1 MAVLEQIRVKFGVAI
16 TVIIAI
22 ALLSFIIDPS
32 TLSSVT
38 YSMSSRNDV
47 GKIDGKRI
55 GYQEFQ
61 ETLDKYNKLNEIIT
75 GSSASSD
82 EQQRAVRDAAWQSLV
97 DDYLFIKNCKKA
109 GIFVSKDEKVE
120 LTTGSNLSPII
131 ARDPNFAGEDGTFSV
146 DRLVEFVQTVQ
157 SDESGRMKLYWD
169 YLQKAV
175 MTEAYYEKYAA
186 LFTKSNQN
194 NVLMEARQI
203 KENNTTANIQYV
215 SVPVGYV
222 RDSTLSVSDAEVEK
236 YYNAHKKNY
245 KVKASRD
252 IDYVVFEV
260 KASAK
265 DIAAAQEKINAC
277 YDEFLASTN
286 LKAFL
291 LRNSDT
297 KYDSKWYGKGE
308 LNTVDRKVAE
318 FVDNSAAGKASEVIA
333 SDEAFYAV
341 RVLAVKMMP
350 DRIEV
355 KVIPANGEESITPE
369 LTEKLDAAEA
379 MTMTQ
384 DRMLSGCEDLFDARV
399 NVAQFVTSPQYGQ
412 LLVKV
417 VSKSEPVQKK
427 QVAILSKNIVPG
439 KETYNTYY
447 SQANTLA
454 ARAGGTYKGFKA
466 AADSLHL
473 YVQNYDKM
481 PESARNLGAIDGTV
495 EVTRWAFDHKKGEVS
510 NIITVAN
517 KAFFVVALKDIHKE
531 GYTPVKEVSAML
543 KTQLFQ
549 EKAAASKAKEVA
561 AKVAGLEDMNE
572 VAKALDAE
580 LMTKDGVAFASSGAV
595 PVEPV
600 LLGAVASAE
609 VGVVSGPAHSN
620 YSVFMYKVLSREE
633 GSFYNEDDAKT
644 MDAQKAQYYSQMIV
658 PVMSE
663 NKVTDN
669 RARFY

>member
-1 MAVLEQIRVKFGVAI
+1 MAVLEKIRVKFGVAI

-61 ETLDKYNKLNEIIT
+61 ETLDTYNKLNEIIT

-82 EQQRAVRDAAWQSLV
+82 EQQKSVRDAAWQSLV
-97 DDYLFIKNCKKA
+97 DDYLFVKNCKKA
-109 GIFVSKDEKVE
+109 GLFVSKDEKVE

-131 ARDPNFAGEDGTFSV
+131 ARDPNFAGENGTFSV
-146 DRLVEFVQTVQ
+146 DRLVEFVQAVPGDQ
-157 SDESGRMKLYWD
+157 SGRMKLYWD

-186 LFTKSNQN
+186 LFTKSNLN
-194 NVLMEARQI
+194 NVLMAARQI
-203 KENNTTANIQYV
+203 KENNTTADIQYV

-222 RDSTLSVSDAEVEK
+222 RDSTLNVTDAEVEK
-236 YYNAHKKNY
+236 YYSAHKKNF

-260 KASAK
+260 KPSAK
-265 DIAAAQEKINAC
+265 DVALAQDKINAC
-277 YDEFLASTN
+277 YDEFLSSDN

-291 LRNSDT
+291 LRNSDI
-297 KYDSKWYGKGE
+297 KYDTKWYGKNE
-308 LNTVDRKVAE
+308 LNTIDRKVSA
-318 FVDNSAAGKASEVIA
+318 FVDNAAVGKASEIFA

-341 RVLAVKMMP
+341 RVLAAKKMP

-355 KVIPANGEESITPE
+355 KVIPANDAESITPE
-369 LTEKLDAAEA
+369 LTAKLDAAEA

-384 DRMLSGCEDLFDARV
+384 DRMLSGCENLFEARV
-399 NVAQFVTSPQYGQ
+399 NAAQFIQSPQYGQ

-417 VSKSEPVQKK
+417 ISKSDPVQKK

-454 ARAGGTYKGFKA
+454 ARAGGSYKGFKA

-481 PESARNLGAIDGTV
+481 PESARSLGTIDGTV
-495 EVTRWAFDHKKGEVS
+495 EVTRWAFDHKKGDVS

-517 KAFFVVALKDIHKE
+517 KAFFVVALKDVHKD
-531 GYTPVKEVSAML
+531 GYTPVNEVSAMI
-543 KTQLFQ
+543 KTNLFQ

-561 AKVAGLEDMNE
+561 EKIAGMEDMKA
-572 VAKALDAE
+572 VAEALGAE
-580 LMTKDGVAFASSGAV
+580 LITKDGVAFASSGAV
-595 PVEPV
+595 AVDPV

-609 VGVVSGPAHSN
+609 VGLISGPAHSN
-620 YSVFMYKVLSREE
+620 YSVFVYKVLSREE
-633 GSFYNEDDAKT
+633 GAFFNEDDAKA

-663 NKVTDN
+663 DKVTDN

>member
-1 MAVLEQIRVKFGVAI
+1 MAVLEKIRVKFGVAI

-47 GKIDGKRI
+47 GKINGKRI
-55 GYQEFQ
+55 GYLEFQ
-61 ETLDKYNKLNEIIT
+61 ETLDSYNKLNEIIT

-82 EQQRAVRDAAWQSLV
+82 DQQRSVRDAAWQSLV

-109 GIFVSKDEKVE
+109 GLFVSKEEKVD

-146 DRLVEFVQTVQ
+146 ERLVEFVQAVQ
-157 SDESGRMKLYWD
+157 TDESGRMKLYWD

-194 NVLMEARQI
+194 NVLMAARQI
-203 KENNTTANIQYV
+203 KENNTTANIEYV
-215 SVPVGYV
+215 SVPVGYM
-222 RDSTLSVSDAEVEK
+222 RDSTLNVTDAEVEQ

-245 KVKASRD
+245 KAKASRD
-252 IDYVVFEV
+252 IEYVVFEV
-260 KASAK
+260 KASPK
-265 DIAAAQEKINAC
+265 DIAAAQDKLTAC
-277 YDEFLASTN
+277 YDEFVASTN

-291 LRNSDT
+291 LRNSDIKFDT
-297 KYDSKWYGKGE
+297 KWYGKNE
-308 LNTVDRKVAE
+308 LNTVDRKVSE
-318 FVDNSAAGKASEVIA
+318 FVDNAAVGKVSEVIA

-341 RVLAVKMMP
+341 RVLAAKKMP
-350 DRIEV
+350 DNIEV
-355 KVIPANGEESITPE
+355 KVIPANGEENITPE
-369 LTEKLDAAEA
+369 LSAKLDAAEA

-384 DRMLSGCEDLFDARV
+384 DRMLPGCEDLFDAAL
-399 NVAQFVTSPQYGQ
+399 NKAQFVTNPQYGQ

-417 VSKSEPVQKK
+417 VSKSEPVVKK
-427 QVAILSKNIVPG
+427 QVAILCKNIVPG
-439 KETYNTYY
+439 KETYNNYY
-447 SQANTLA
+447 SQANALA
-454 ARAGGTYKGFKA
+454 ARAGGSYKGFKA

-481 PESARNLGAIDGTV
+481 LESARSLGAVDGTV

-517 KAFFVVALKDIHKE
+517 KAFFVVALKDVHKE
-531 GYTPVKEVSAML
+531 GYTPVKEVSAMI
-543 KTQLFQ
+543 KNNLFQ
-549 EKAAASKAKEVA
+549 EKSAARKTKEVA
-561 AKVAGLEDMNE
+561 EKIVGLTDMKAVAEALGAE
-572 VAKALDAE
+572 V
-580 LMTKDGVAFASSGAV
+580 MTKDGVAFASAGAV
-595 PVEPV
+595 AVDPV
-600 LLGAVASAE
+600 LMGAVASAE
-609 VGVVSGPAHSN
+609 PGVICGPAHSN
-620 YSVFMYKVLSREE
+620 YSVFVYKVLSREE
-633 GSFYNEDDAKT
+633 GSFYNEDDAKA
-644 MDAQKAQYYSQMIV
+644 MDAQKAQYYAQMIV

-663 NKVTDN
+663 DRVVDN

>member
-1 MAVLEQIRVKFGVAI
+1 MAVLEKIRVKFGVAI

-32 TLSSVT
+32 TLSSVA

-47 GKIDGKRI
+47 GKINGKRI
-55 GYQEFQ
+55 GYLEFQ
-61 ETLDKYNKLNEIIT
+61 ETLDSYNKLNEIIT

-97 DDYLFIKNCKKA
+97 DDYLFIKNCKNA
-109 GIFVSKDEKVE
+109 GLFVSKDEKME
-120 LTTGSNLSPII
+120 LTTGSNLSPVI
-131 ARDPNFAGEDGTFSV
+131 ARDPNFADQNGVFSV
-146 DRLVEFVQTVQ
+146 DRLVEFVQAVQ

-194 NVLMEARQI
+194 NVLMAARQI
-203 KENNTTANIQYV
+203 QENNTTANIEYV

-222 RDSTLSVSDAEVEK
+222 RDSTLSVSDAEVEQ

-260 KASAK
+260 KASPK
-265 DIAAAQEKINAC
+265 DIDAAREKIVAC
-277 YDEFLASTN
+277 YDEFVSSTN

-291 LRNSDT
+291 LRNSDIKFDT
-297 KYDSKWYGKGE
+297 KWYGKNE
-308 LNTVDRKVAE
+308 LNTVDRQVSE
-318 FVDNSAAGKASEVIA
+318 FVDNAAVGKVSDVIA

-341 RVLAVKMMP
+341 RVLASKMMP
-350 DRIEV
+350 DNIDV
-355 KVIPANGEESITPE
+355 KIIPANDAESITSE
-369 LTEKLDAAEA
+369 LQAKLDQAEA

-384 DRMLSGCEDLFDARV
+384 DRMLAGCEDLFDASLNKAR
-399 NVAQFVTSPQYGQ
+399 FVTNPQYGK

-417 VSKSEPVQKK
+417 VRKSEAVNKK
-427 QVAILSKNIVPG
+427 QVAILCKNIVPG
-439 KETYNTYY
+439 KETYNSYY
-447 SQANTLA
+447 SQANALA
-454 ARAGGTYKGFKA
+454 ARAGGSYKGFKA

-473 YVQNYDKM
+473 YVQNYDRM
-481 PESARNLGAIDGTV
+481 PESARSLGAVDGTV

-517 KAFFVVALKDIHKE
+517 KAFFVVALKDVHKE
-531 GYTPVKEVSAML
+531 GYTPVKEVSAMI
-543 KTQLFQ
+543 KTNLFQ

-561 AKVAGLEDMNE
+561 AKIAGLEDMKAVAEALGAE
-572 VAKALDAE
+572 V
-580 LMTKDGVAFASSGAV
+580 MTKDGVAFASSGAV
-595 PVEPV
+595 AVDPV

-609 VGVVSGPAHSN
+609 VGVISGPAHSN
-620 YSVFMYKVLSREE
+620 YSVFVYKVLSREE
-633 GSFYNEDDAKT
+633 GSFYNEDDAKA
-644 MDAQKAQYYSQMIV
+644 MDAQKSQYYAQMIV

-663 NKVTDN
+663 DKVVDN

>member
-1 MAVLEQIRVKFGVAI
+1 MAVLEKIRVKFGVAI

-38 YSMSSRNDV
+38 YSMSTRNDV

-61 ETLDKYNKLNEIIT
+61 ATLDSYNKLNEIIT

-82 EQQRAVRDAAWQSLV
+82 EQQRSVRDAAWQSLV
-97 DDYLFIKNCKKA
+97 DDYLFVKNCKKA
-109 GIFVSKDEKVE
+109 GLFVCKEEKVE
-120 LTTGSNLSPII
+120 LTAGSNPSPII
-131 ARDPNFAGEDGTFSV
+131 SRDPNFAGEDGAFSV

-157 SDESGRMKLYWD
+157 TDNSGRMKLYWD

-175 MTEAYYEKYAA
+175 VTESYYEKYAA
-186 LFTKSNQN
+186 LFTKSNISN
-194 NVLMEARQI
+194 ALMAARQI
-203 KENNTTANIQYV
+203 QENNTTANIEYV

-222 RDSTLSVSDAEVEK
+222 RDSTLTVSDAEAEK

-245 KVKASRD
+245 KVKESRD

-260 KASAK
+260 KPSSK
-265 DIAAAQEKINAC
+265 DVAATQEKMQAC
-277 YDEFLASTN
+277 YDEFLSTAN

-291 LRNSDT
+291 LRNSDI
-297 KYDSKWYGKGE
+297 KYDTKWYGRNE
-308 LNTVDRKVAE
+308 LNSVDRKVAE
-318 FVDNSAAGKASEVIA
+318 FVDENAAGRASEVFA

-341 RVLAVKMMP
+341 RVLAARQMP
-350 DRIEV
+350 DNIEV
-355 KVIPANGEESITPE
+355 KIIPANGEENITLE
-369 LTEKLDAAEA
+369 LTAKLDAADA
-379 MTMTQ
+379 MTLTQ
-384 DRMLSGCEDLFDARV
+384 DRMVAGCENLFDARL
-399 NVAQFVTSPQYGQ
+399 NQAQFVTNPQYGK

-417 VSKSEPVQKK
+417 VSKSEPVLKK
-427 QVAILSKNIVPG
+427 QVAILCKNIVPG
-439 KETYNTYY
+439 KETYNNYY

-454 ARAGGTYKGFKA
+454 ARSAGSYKGFKA

-481 PESARNLGAIDGTV
+481 PESARSLGAVDGTV

-517 KAFFVVALKDIHKE
+517 KAFFVVALKDVHKE
-531 GYTPVKEVSAML
+531 GYTPFKEVSAMI
-543 KTQLFQ
+543 KMNLFQ
-549 EKAAASKAKEVA
+549 EKAAAAKADEVA
-561 AKVAGLEDMNE
+561 AKIAGLTDMKAVAEALGAE
-572 VAKALDAE
+572 VV
-580 LMTKDGVAFASSGAV
+580 TKEGVSFASAGAV
-595 PVEPV
+595 SVDPV
-600 LLGAVASAE
+600 LLGAVSSAE
-609 VGVVSGPAHSN
+609 AGVISGPAHSN
-620 YSVFMYKVLSREE
+620 YSVFVYQVLSREE
-633 GSFYNEDDAKT
+633 GAFYNEEDAKA
-644 MDAQKAQYYSQMIV
+644 MDAQKAQYYTQMIV

-663 NKVTDN
+663 DKVTDN

>member
-1 MAVLEQIRVKFGVAI
+1 
-16 TVIIAI
+16 
-22 ALLSFIIDPS
+22 
-32 TLSSVT
+32 
-38 YSMSSRNDV
+38 
-47 GKIDGKRI
+47 
-55 GYQEFQ
+55 
-61 ETLDKYNKLNEIIT
+61 
-75 GSSASSD
+75 
-82 EQQRAVRDAAWQSLV
+82 
-97 DDYLFIKNCKKA
+97 
-109 GIFVSKDEKVE
+109 
-120 LTTGSNLSPII
+120 
-131 ARDPNFAGEDGTFSV
+131 
-146 DRLVEFVQTVQ
+146 
-157 SDESGRMKLYWD
+157 
-169 YLQKAV
+169 

-194 NVLMEARQI
+194 NALMAARQI

-222 RDSTLSVSDAEVEK
+222 RDSTLNVTDAEVEK

-265 DIAAAQEKINAC
+265 DIAAAQEKIVAC

-308 LNTVDRKVAE
+308 LNSMDRKVAE
-318 FVDNSAAGKASEVIA
+318 FVDNAAAGRASEVMA
-333 SDEAFYAV
+333 ADEAFYAV
-341 RVLAVKMMP
+341 RVLAEKMMP

-355 KVIPANGEESITPE
+355 KVIPANGAESITPE
-369 LTEKLDAAEA
+369 LTEKLDAADA

-384 DRMLSGCEDLFDARV
+384 DRMLPGCEDLFDARV

-417 VSKSEPVQKK
+417 ISKSEPVQKK
-427 QVAILSKNIVPG
+427 QVAVLSKNIVPG

-481 PESARNLGAIDGTV
+481 PESARSLGPIDGTV

-517 KAFFVVALKDIHKE
+517 KAFFVVALKGINEE
-531 GYTPVKEVSAML
+531 GYTPVKEVSAMI
-543 KTQLFQ
+543 KTNLFQ
-549 EKAAASKAKEVA
+549 EKAAASKAQEVA
-561 AKVAGLEDMNE
+561 SKIAGLEDMNE

-580 LMTKDGVAFASSGAV
+580 LMTKEGVAFASSGAV
-595 PVEPV
+595 PVDPV

-620 YSVFMYKVLSREE
+620 YSVFVYKVISRED
-633 GSFYNEDDAKT
+633 GSFYNEDDAKA

-663 NKVTDN
+663 GKVTDN